1 MEPMHRVNL
10 EMSRKVLQYKLLS
23 HLPEEGSYPTAI
35 SGVGI
40 HRFNSDSA
48 PRPHIYKAML
58 VIIAQGR
65 KWMRIGNDEYI
76 YGEKQ
81 CFVSAIN
88 MPIASCML
96 GITKDKPY
104 LALSMELDKG
114 MIAELS
120 SDLTRP
126 EEQSRIG
133 RGALVQDLT
142 PDIMDAAIRLV
153 ELLDKSELLHLLAP
167 MIKKEI
173 HLHLLFGPFGRS
185 LSSIC
190 TPNTQ
195 VAQIEQAIIWLKE
208 NYKEH
213 IKVENLA
220 HMVNM
225 AVSTFHKHFKQMT
238 TVSPL
243 QYQKRLRM
251 EEAQRLML
259 KDGHDVTR
267 AALAVGYESQTQFSR
282 EYKKFFGESP
292 QKDIARLR
300 ESACFANA
308 LQTL

>member
-1 MEPMHRVNL
+1 M
-10 EMSRKVLQYKLLS
+10 QYKLLS
-23 HLPEEGSYPTAI
+23 HLPEEGNYPTAI

-58 VIIAQGR
+58 VIVAQGR
-65 KWMRIGNDEYI
+65 KWTRIGSDEYI

-104 LALSMELDKG
+104 LALSMDLDKE

-120 SDLTRP
+120 ANLPLP
-126 EEQSRIG
+126 EAQSKIR

-142 PDIMDAAIRLV
+142 PDIIDATIRLV
-153 ELLDKSELLHLLAP
+153 ELLDKPEILHLLAP

-173 HLHLLFGPFGRS
+173 HLHLLLGPFGRS

-190 TPNTQ
+190 SPNTQ
-195 VAQIEQAIIWLKE
+195 VAQIEKAMIWLKE
-208 NYKEH
+208 NYKAH
-213 IKVENLA
+213 LKVEALA

-225 AVSTFHKHFKQMT
+225 AVSTFHKHFKEMT
-238 TVSPL
+238 TLSPL
-243 QYQKRLRM
+243 QYQKQLRM

-259 KDGHDVTR
+259 KEGYDVTR
-267 AALAVGYESQTQFSR
+267 AALSVGYESQTQFSR

-292 QKDIARLR
+292 QKDISRLR
-300 ESACFANA
+300 KSTCFVSTWQS
-308 LQTL
+308 L